1 MPVIVSE
8 QGFNVVLYFNDH
20 DPPHAHIKKAGGE
33 TRILLGDA
41 ETEPSVLDSQNMP
54 AKDIKKSLAL
64 VILYQ
69 DFLLQKWEEFRNA

>member
-1 MPVIVSE
+1 MS
-8 QGFNVVLYFNDH
+8 
-20 DPPHAHIKKAGGE
+20 
-33 TRILLGDA
+33 
-41 ETEPSVLDSQNMP
+41 